1 MDCPQCGYDRVPA
14 GARFCPECG
23 GAIPTPSRP
32 GAHVAVTQDVGT
44 VAGGRVVGVDLDQV
58 AGDVTVESTV
68 NQIEATVV
76 QGDYVD
82 RDVITN
88 NILVLG
94 DPHALG
100 AILQRL
106 VVLQGL
112 EGQPVQSLGAQP
124 VPEHVGQQIAEL
136 MAAQKE
142 VAARGV
148 PATPQASYDL
158 GRLAAYRR
166 DYGSA
171 LDYFRQATQAD
182 PEYAAAFKAIA
193 WLQQGRAAQDV
204 QSPDTEAAVAR
215 LAEARTAIQHTDPL
229 DPEALALRGY
239 IAAGLAQVA
248 EARGQ
253 DEERREHYREATRY
267 FRHVVGLEPNNAAAH
282 NGLGNI
288 EYALGNLDGAIVA
301 YNRAIALA
309 PGYTAAHHDLALVFE
324 AKMEAD
330 PAHADGWCRKALQ
343 AWQTVYRLAP
353 DDPIFS
359 ADDVL
364 AIGQRISWFK
374 QRCG

>member
-1 MDCPQCGYDRVPA
+1 
-14 GARFCPECG
+14 
-23 GAIPTPSRP
+23 
-32 GAHVAVTQDVGT
+32 
-44 VAGGRVVGVDLDQV
+44 VGVDLDEV

-94 DPHALG
+94 DPHALDE
-100 AILQRL
+100 ILQRL

-112 EGQPVQSLGAQP
+112 EGQPVQSLGARP
-124 VPEHVGQQIAEL
+124 VPEHVSAQIAEV

-148 PATPQASYDL
+148 PATPQAAYKL

-166 DYGSA
+166 DYEAA

-182 PEYAAAFKAIA
+182 PEYVAAFKAIA
-193 WLQQGRAAQDV
+193 GLQQGRAVGDIQAR
-204 QSPDTEAAVAR
+204 DTDAAVGK
-215 LAEARTAIQHTDPL
+215 LAEARTAIQRTDPL

-239 IAAGLAQVA
+239 IAKTMAQVA

-253 DEERREHYREATRY
+253 DEERREHYREAARY
-267 FRHVVGLEPNNAAAH
+267 FRHVVGLEPGNAAAH

-301 YNRAIALA
+301 YNRTIALA

-330 PAHADGWCRKALQ
+330 PAHARQWCRKALQ
-343 AWQTVYRLAP
+343 TWQTVYRLAP

>member
-23 GAIPTPSRP
+23 GAISTPSGP
-32 GAHVAVTQDVGT
+32 AAHVAVTQDVGA

-68 NQIEATVV
+68 NQIEATMV

-94 DPHALG
+94 DPHVLG

-106 VVLQGL
+106 EVLQGL
-112 EGQPVQSLGAQP
+112 EGQSVQSLGAHP
-124 VPEHVGQQIAEL
+124 VPEHVSAQIAEV
-136 MAAQKE
+136 MAAQRE

-148 PATPQASYDL
+148 PATPQAAYKL

-166 DYGSA
+166 DYEAA

-182 PEYAAAFKAIA
+182 PEYAAAFWAIA
-193 WLQQGRAAQDV
+193 WLQQGRAVGDIDAR
-204 QSPDTEAAVAR
+204 DTDAAVAR
-215 LAEARTAIQHTDPL
+215 LAEARAAIQRTDPL

-239 IAAGLAQVA
+239 IAKTMAQVA

-253 DEERREHYREATRY
+253 DEERRKHYHEAKRY
-267 FRHVVGLEPNNAAAH
+267 FRHVVGLKPNNVAAH

-288 EYALGNLDGAIVA
+288 QHALGNLDGAIVA

-343 AWQTVYRLAP
+343 AWQMVYRLAP

-364 AIGQRISWFK
+364 AIGQRVSWFK